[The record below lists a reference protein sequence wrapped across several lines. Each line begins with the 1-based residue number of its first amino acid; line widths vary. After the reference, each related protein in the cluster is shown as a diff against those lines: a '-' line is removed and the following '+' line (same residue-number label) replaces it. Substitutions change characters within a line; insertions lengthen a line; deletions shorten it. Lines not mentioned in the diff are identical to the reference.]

1 MREIPASVSLLLD
14 IEARQDEVLRQIAEL
29 DARLDRVLAEC
40 SAFCRPA
47 ERQTLPTE
55 TLPLQSMPPETL
67 PLAPALAQSAAVALS
82 LATPSPA
89 APSFPAVEAA

>member
-55 TLPLQSMPPETL
+55 TLPL
-67 PLAPALAQSAAVALS
+67 APALAQSAAVALS
-82 LATPSPA
+82 LATESLATGSPA